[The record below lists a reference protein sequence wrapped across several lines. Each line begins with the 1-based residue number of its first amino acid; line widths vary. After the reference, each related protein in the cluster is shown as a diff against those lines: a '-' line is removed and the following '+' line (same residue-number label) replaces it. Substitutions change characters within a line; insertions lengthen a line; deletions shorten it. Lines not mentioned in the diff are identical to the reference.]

1 MEEMLGAGSY
11 MLRASPA
18 SEYAGLVP
26 VEERFQWQFRP
37 LAVINPLQ
45 TTWFG
50 RGTVRS
56 RVALLLRSTEVA
68 ACPSICNFTDPPDQ
82 PIGWVLPHCL
92 ATASGRV
99 SATGPYPR
107 SRGLGGKVKG
117 VGRPTSS
124 PTLALSFLS
133 PHRVAPPLQS
143 PCFRAGW
150 SNPKAPNCPD

>member
-26 VEERFQWQFRP
+26 VEERFSWQFRP
-37 LAVINPLQ
+37 LAAINPLQ

-68 ACPSICNFTDPPDQ
+68 VCPSICYLDPANRLGHPPPLLYGSLLQ
-82 PIGWVLPHCL
+82 GGFALPL
-92 ATASGRV
+92 ATALEQLPPLR
-99 SATGPYPR
+99 
-107 SRGLGGKVKG
+107 GGKW
-117 VGRPTSS
+117 
-124 PTLALSFLS
+124 
-133 PHRVAPPLQS
+133 PP
-143 PCFRAGW
+143 
-150 SNPKAPNCPD
+150 NPP